1 MRLAPMC
8 DCLAAPAHLVARA
21 LPYRWGRA
29 GPKLVAFAG
38 EVPQIGRK
46 GNEIWNVLSRPPF
59 HLSGRKTPACVE
71 PKRPYTHPVDFFVTF
86 SADLRH
92 AGAELAAR
100 SLVFDPSDASPSCFA
115 VKKRR
120 LLLRRP
126 CQPHSYGRD
135 ARCRLFERVG
145 ECHRCITRV
154 SMGVTTKTS
163 PSRMSWSPTRTLAG
177 LVNLSTR
184 RFTQRAASYSI
195 KTIPVVYRDTA

>member
-46 GNEIWNVLSRPPF
+46 GNEIWNVLSRPPSQGEKPQLVWSRNVRILT
-59 HLSGRKTPACVE
+59 LSIFSLPF
-71 PKRPYTHPVDFFVTF
+71 RPICGMRVPSSRLVPSFSTHRTHRRRV
-86 SADLRH
+86 L
-92 AGAELAAR
+92 LQ
-100 SLVFDPSDASPSCFA
+100 
-115 VKKRR
+115 KRR

-154 SMGVTTKTS
+154 SMGVTTKTI

>member
-59 HLSGRKTPACVE
+59 QGEKPQLVWSRNAVYSPCRFFRYLFGRFAACGCRARGSF
-71 PKRPYTHPVDFFVTF
+71 PRFRPIGRIAV
-86 SADLRH
+86 
-92 AGAELAAR
+92 
-100 SLVFDPSDASPSCFA
+100 VFCC
-115 VKKRR
+115 KKRR

-145 ECHRCITRV
+145 KCHRCITRV

>member
-21 LPYRWGRA
+21 QPYRWGRA

-59 HLSGRKTPACVE
+59 QGEKPQLEWSRNVRILTLSIFSLPFGRFAACGCRARGSF
-71 PKRPYTHPVDFFVTF
+71 PRFRPIGRIAV
-86 SADLRH
+86 
-92 AGAELAAR
+92 
-100 SLVFDPSDASPSCFA
+100 VFCC
-115 VKKRR
+115 KKRR
-120 LLLRRP
+120 LPLRRP